1 MVNPARSKKMITA
14 MLVLA
19 TSLLPVTVQARG
31 MGADYFKNTDTNNDG
46 ALTKEEMA
54 ASRVQRLGGAD
65 TDKDGFISAAELT
78 EHHAAQMRA
87 KQDKHFS
94 GFAGR
99 FDANK
104 DGKVALDEIKAF
116 DPPYFKNADANGDGK
131 LTQDEMKAA
140 KEKHHGGMMGDGHKG
155 GGMMGEGHKAE

>member
-1 MVNPARSKKMITA
+1 MVNPARSKKMATA
-14 MLVLA
+14 LLVLA
-19 TSLLPVTVQARG
+19 TALIPATVQAGG
-31 MGADYFKNTDTNNDG
+31 MGAEYFKNTDTNNDG

-54 ASRVQRLGGAD
+54 ASRMQRLGSAD
-65 TDKDGFISAAELT
+65 TDKDGFNSAAELT
-78 EHHAAQMRA
+78 EHHAALMRA
-87 KQDKHFS
+87 RQDKHFS

-99 FDANK
+99 FDGNK

-155 GGMMGEGHKAE
+155 GGMMGDGDKSE